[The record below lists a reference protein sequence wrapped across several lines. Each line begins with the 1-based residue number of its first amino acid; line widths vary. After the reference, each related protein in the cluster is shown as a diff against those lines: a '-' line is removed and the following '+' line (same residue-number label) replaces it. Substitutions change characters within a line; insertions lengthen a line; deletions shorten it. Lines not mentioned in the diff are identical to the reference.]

1 MRVFQIATALV
12 PDAYED
18 AKLLHAEPVTSEI
31 AGQLYAAV
39 SSIEGHIGEGYSR
52 SSGKDRARIFEI
64 ALGSVR
70 ESMTW
75 YRAGKPVLG
84 ESTAKDRLER
94 LEEMRRLFLATI
106 PRERGKK
113 MK

>member
-1 MRVFQIATALV
+1 MPHTVPVSLEASYDPITRMRVYQIATALL
-12 PDAYED
+12 PEAYQD
-18 AKLLHAEPVTSEI
+18 AKLLRADPITSEI

-52 SSGKDRARIFEI
+52 SSGRDRARIFEY

-75 YRAGKPVLG
+75 YRSAKPVLG
-84 ESTAKDRLER
+84 EATVNDRLAR
-94 LEEMRRLFLATI
+94 LE
-106 PRERGKK
+106 
-113 MK
+113 